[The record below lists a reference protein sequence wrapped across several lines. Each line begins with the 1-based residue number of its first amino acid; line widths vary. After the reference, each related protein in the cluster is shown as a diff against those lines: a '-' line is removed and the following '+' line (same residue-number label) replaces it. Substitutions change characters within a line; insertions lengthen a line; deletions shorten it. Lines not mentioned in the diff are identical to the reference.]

1 MNFNV
6 IIPVFNG
13 GAKIERTINSIIL
26 QTSIINGNDTFQC
39 FVVDA
44 ASTDDTL
51 QRIRSINDNRI
62 NIISERDNGMYDALS
77 KGFKASGS
85 GVTCYLGAG
94 EIFDLSAFQVISQ
107 IFDTYREVNWLKGR
121 DVTRN
126 SNLNIINSRLPPPY
140 YRHLIDCGMYGT
152 RLSVIQQEST
162 FWRAE
167 LTNQFDLEY
176 LKNLKLAGD
185 FYLWKCL
192 AKKNEL
198 YIVNTHLGSFTSEP
212 GQLSSMIPG
221 AYKKELR
228 LIRRNPNIFERF
240 SAIILRQMEKRF
252 YTNTNSKRII
262 NFDHKNQT
270 WRLNNN

>member
-13 GAKIERTINSIIL
+13 GAKIERTIKSIIL

-51 QRIRSINDNRI
+51 QRIGSINDKRI

-107 IFDTYREVNWLKGR
+107 VFDTYREVNWLKGR

-126 SNLNIINSRLPPPY
+126 SDLNIINSRLPPPY

>member
-13 GAKIERTINSIIL
+13 GAKIERTITSIIL

-39 FVVDA
+39 FVVDG

-51 QRIRSINDNRI
+51 QRIRNINDKRI
-62 NIISERDNGMYDALS
+62 NIISEKDNGMYDALT

-94 EIFDLSAFQVISQ
+94 EIFDLSAFEVISQ

-126 SNLNIINSRLPPPY
+126 SSLNIINSRLPPPY

-167 LTNQFDLEY
+167 LTSQFDLEY

-212 GQLSSMIPG
+212 GQLSSLIPG

-240 SAIILRQMEKRF
+240 LAIILRQMEKRF

>member
-51 QRIRSINDNRI
+51 QRIRSINDKRI

-107 IFDTYREVNWLKGR
+107 VFDTYREVNWLKGR

-212 GQLSSMIPG
+212 GQLSSMVPG